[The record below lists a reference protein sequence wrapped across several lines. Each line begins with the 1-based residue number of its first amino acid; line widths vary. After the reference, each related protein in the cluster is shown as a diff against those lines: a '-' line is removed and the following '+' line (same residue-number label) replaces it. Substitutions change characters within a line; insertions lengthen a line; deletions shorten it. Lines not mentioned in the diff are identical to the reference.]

1 MSPLVFRSM
10 LRFLR
15 RHPWQAGLSI
25 LGIAL
30 GVAVVVAIDLANS
43 SAGRAFD
50 LSTEALAGRATHQ
63 IVGGPAGLPDS
74 LFPRLVVGAGVHP
87 AAPVVEGLATVGS
100 GASTGRARRTLR
112 VLGVDPFSEG
122 AFRPELAAG
131 AASGS
136 PAPAGSPPP
145 TLGPLVTRPGA
156 ALLAAD
162 TARDLGLAP
171 GERFPVEVAGHR
183 RSLLLVGLLEPS
195 DERSREA
202 LSDLLI
208 LDVASAQEV
217 LGKVGRLDRIEL
229 ALPEGGAS
237 SSAGA
242 SLDRSLDRIRAILPA
257 GARLEPAGART
268 RTFREMTRAF
278 RLNLT
283 ALSLLALLCGVFLI
297 YNSMTFSVVQRRTLI
312 GTLRTLGVTRREI
325 FAAILLEALLVGAIG
340 TALGLLSGA
349 LLGEVL
355 LHLVTRT
362 INDLYFVLS
371 VRRLSLAP
379 ASLIKGVVLGL
390 GATAAAALRPAMEAT
405 STPPRAALT
414 RSAAEASARRSV
426 PRAAVAGVL
435 LLAAGGALLT
445 YPSDRLEPAF
455 AGLFAVVLGCALLT
469 PAATVALMALLD
481 RPAGAL
487 FGVLGR
493 MAARG
498 VVAALSRT
506 GVAVAALVIA
516 VSVTVGVGVMIGSFR
531 ETVVAWLGQTLQADL
546 YVSPP
551 SPGPSAAGVTLDP
564 AVARA
569 VREAPGVER
578 VDSLRRVSVRLPA
591 GPESAAR
598 ASIPVALLAFDLGPR
613 GRSGFRLLAGD
624 PGRAW
629 AAVGRGSAVLVS
641 EPLATRR
648 HLGVGDRIRLPTASG
663 ERSFEVAGVYAD
675 FGRDPGAVL
684 LDLGTYRRWWR
695 DSGLSAL
702 SVYAA
707 PGVDRPDLVDLADR
721 IRRLAAPHQEV
732 SVRSNRDLRET
743 SMRIF
748 DRTFAITS
756 VLRLLAGLVAF
767 VGVLSA
773 LMALQLERAR
783 ELGVLR
789 ANGMTPGQVW
799 QLITSQTGLMGLAA
813 GLLALPVGLVLAA
826 IMIFVINRRSF
837 GWTLEMR
844 VAPEVLLQAVGLAV
858 VAALVAGLYPAW
870 RMARTRPAAALREE

>member
-1 MSPLVFRSM
+1 M

-15 RHPWQAGLSI
+15 RHPWQAGLAI

-30 GVAVVVAIDLANS
+30 GVAVVVAVDLANA
-43 SAGRAFD
+43 SAGRAFE

-63 IVGGPAGLPDS
+63 IVGGPGGLPDG
-74 LFPRLVVGAGVHP
+74 LFRRLVVGAGVRP
-87 AAPVVEGLATVGS
+87 AAPEVEGLATVGS
-100 GASTGRARRTLR
+100 GDERRTLR
-112 VLGVDPFSEG
+112 ILGVDPFSERD
-122 AFRPELAAG
+122 FRPELAAG
-131 AASGS
+131 PTPGGPEPGGS
-136 PAPAGSPPP
+136 APPS
-145 TLGPLVTRPGA
+145 LGPLVTRPGA
-156 ALLAAD
+156 ALLAAG
-162 TARDLGLAP
+162 TARELGLAP
-171 GERFPVEVAGHR
+171 GRRFPVEVAGRR
-183 RSLLLVGLLEPS
+183 RSLLLVGLLEPA

-202 LSDLLI
+202 LSDLLV
-208 LDVASAQEV
+208 LDVASAQEL

-229 ALPEGGAS
+229 VLPAEDEA
-237 SSAGA
+237 AHA
-242 SLDRSLDRIRAILPA
+242 ELDRIRTLLPP
-257 GARLEPAGART
+257 GARIETVGART

-283 ALSLLALLCGVFLI
+283 ALSLLALVCGVFLI
-297 YNSMTFSVVQRRTLI
+297 YNTMTFSVVQRRTLI
-312 GTLRTLGVTRREI
+312 GTLRTLGVTRREL
-325 FAAILLEALLVGAIG
+325 FAALLLEALLVGAVGTAVGLAAG
-340 TALGLLSGA
+340 TALGEILLR
-349 LLGEVL
+349 
-355 LHLVTRT
+355 LVTRT

-379 ASLIKGVVLGL
+379 ASLVKGVALGL
-390 GATAAAALRPAMEAT
+390 GATVAAALRPALEAT
-405 STPPRAALT
+405 STPPRAVLS
-414 RSAAEASARRSV
+414 RSATEARARRAV
-426 PRAAVAGVL
+426 PRAAVAGVV
-435 LLAAGGALLT
+435 LLAVGGAFLA
-445 YPSDRLEPAF
+445 YPSDRLAPAF

-469 PAATVALMALLD
+469 PAATVVLMALLG
-481 RPAGAL
+481 RPAAAL

-531 ETVVAWLGQTLQADL
+531 ATVVAWLGQTLAADL

-551 SPGPSAAGVTLDP
+551 SPGPSASGATLDP

-569 VREAPGVER
+569 VRRALGVER
-578 VDSLRRVSVRLPA
+578 VDSLRRATVRLPERPGGSPA
-591 GPESAAR
+591 EVGGEDDQMGDGAA
-598 ASIPVALLAFDLGPR
+598 APVELLAFDLGPR
-613 GRSGFRLLAGD
+613 GRRGFRLLAGD
-624 PGRAW
+624 PQSAW

-648 HLGVGDRIRLPTASG
+648 HLEVGSRIRLPTASG
-663 ERSFEVAGVYAD
+663 ERAFEVAGVYSD
-675 FGRDPGAVL
+675 FGRNPGAVL
-684 LDLGTYRRWWR
+684 LDLTTYRRLWH
-695 DSGLSAL
+695 DPGLSAV

-707 PGVDRPDLVDLADR
+707 PGVGRARLADQ
-721 IRRLAAPHQEV
+721 IRRLAAPYQEV

-767 VGVLSA
+767 AGVLSA

-799 QLITSQTGLMGLAA
+799 QLVTSQTGLMGLAA
-813 GLLALPVGLVLAA
+813 GLLAVPVGLVLAA

-837 GWTLEMR
+837 GWTLEMQ

-858 VAALVAGLYPAW
+858 LAALVAGVYPAW
-870 RMARTRPAAALREE
+870 RMARTRPAIALREE